1 MKTSNTHTTSRI
13 KAIFSWVGWSGFIL
27 CLSLLCMIG
36 CSQNTI
42 MNEQEKTY
50 KTAKSS
56 ALSSAGN
63 LNEADADKALENISN
78 FLKNIGSQEFI
89 EKEISN
95 VYAENA
101 YLNDT
106 LKTLTNRDQIKQHF
120 VKTSKTMTSYSLE
133 VEDISKSEQGY
144 YLRWTMK
151 FAAPKLASGEEIIS
165 IGMSHIIFDNQGK
178 VLLHQDFWDSSTGLF
193 EHVPFVGGGIRMV
206 KKRL

>member
-1 MKTSNTHTTSRI
+1 
-13 KAIFSWVGWSGFIL
+13 
-27 CLSLLCMIG
+27 
-36 CSQNTI
+36 

>member
-1 MKTSNTHTTSRI
+1 MT
-13 KAIFSWVGWSGFIL
+13 KATKKKRSFHKIIFPWIGWSGFIL
-27 CLSLLCMIG
+27 CFSLLCMIG
-36 CSQNTI
+36 CSQNTK

-50 KTAKSS
+50 TNAKST
-56 ALSSAGN
+56 ALRLAGR
-63 LNEADADKALENISN
+63 LSEDEAKKALDQISN

-89 EKEISN
+89 EKEINN

-106 LKTLTNRDQIKQHF
+106 LKTLTNREQIKQHF

-133 VEDISKSEQGY
+133 VDDIAKTDQGY

-165 IGMSHIIFDNQGK
+165 VGMSHIIFDNQGK
-178 VLLHQDFWDSSTGLF
+178 VLLHQDFWDSSSGLF

>member
-1 MKTSNTHTTSRI
+1 MIISNLHKKTKPGT
-13 KAIFSWVGWSGFIL
+13 FLSWLGWTGFIL
-27 CLSLLCMIG
+27 CFSMLCMIG
-36 CSQNTI
+36 CSHNTT
-42 MNEQEKTY
+42 MNKQVNTY
-50 KTAKSS
+50 NTAKSS
-56 ALSSAGN
+56 ALASAGN
-63 LNEADADKALENISN
+63 LNEDDAQKALNQISN

-89 EKEISN
+89 EKEINN

-101 YLNDT
+101 FLNDT
-106 LKTLTNRDQIKQHF
+106 LKTLINRQQIKQHF

-133 VEDISKSEQGY
+133 VDDIAKTDQGY

-165 IGMSHIIFDNQGK
+165 IGMSHIIFDNHGK
-178 VLLHQDFWDSSTGLF
+178 VLLHQDFWDSSSGLF